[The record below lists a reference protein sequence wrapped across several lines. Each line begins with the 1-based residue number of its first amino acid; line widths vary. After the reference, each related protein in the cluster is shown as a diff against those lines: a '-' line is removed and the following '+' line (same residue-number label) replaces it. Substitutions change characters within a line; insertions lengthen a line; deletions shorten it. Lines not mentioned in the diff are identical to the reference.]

1 MTLVRGQVDQERAAL
16 VRLMDSMTRL
26 FWRIRQPGIAN
37 LVRMINANSASWLT
51 KILAILVR
59 GQVGQE
65 RVARVWLMD
74 SMMRLFWRIRQPGI
88 ANLVLTI
95 NANSVS

>member
-1 MTLVRGQVDQERAAL
+1 MTLAKGQVDQERVAH
-16 VRLMDSMTRL
+16 VWLMDSMTRL

-59 GQVGQE
+59 GQIDQE
-65 RVARVWLMD
+65 RAAHVQLMV
-74 SMMRLFWRIRQPGI
+74 STMLLLWRIRQPGI
-88 ANLVLTI
+88 VNPVQTI
-95 NANSVS
+95 NVSSAN